1 MSAFVHLK
9 LHTEYSLSDGIVRM
23 PELMAAVA
31 AARMPAVALTDQS
44 NLFAMVKFYKE
55 ALAAGVKPLIG
66 VDLWIREPGERT
78 PPSRLAVLC
87 QNLKGY
93 RRLTQLVTRSYLEG
107 RTRGLA
113 MVDRRW
119 LEPAQLEGLIVLS
132 GGPEGDI
139 GQAIARGRIEE
150 ARRRLHDWRAL
161 AGDRYY
167 IEVSRTGRAGEAP
180 YLEAALDLAAELSV
194 PAVATNE
201 VRFLTRAEFE
211 AHEARVCIHEGTL
224 LDDTS
229 RPRRYTEEQYLKT
242 PAEMAALFA
251 DAPELLANSVE
262 IARRCSLEI
271 KLGSSMLPAYPT
283 PAGVSA
289 EQFLREEAARG
300 LDGRLAAA
308 AAAAAPATAASAAPA
323 TAANPATAAPAA
335 PSPVAAAAA
344 AAPVT
349 LDREAYRARL
359 ALELEVICGMG
370 FAGYFLIV
378 ADFIRWARQ
387 NGVPV
392 GPGRGSGAG
401 SLVAYSLGIT
411 DLDPIEHDLLFERFL
426 NPERVSMPD
435 FDVDF
440 CMEGRDRVI
449 EYVAQKY
456 GRERVSQIITYGTLA
471 AKAVV
476 RDVGRVLGHNY
487 GYVDRIA
494 KLIPFEIG
502 MTLEKALEQEEE
514 LRRLYHADQEVREL
528 IDLARAL
535 EGLARNAGTHAGG
548 VVIAPSVLTD
558 FTPLYCE
565 EGGSAPVTQFD
576 KDDVEAAGLVKFD
589 FLGLRTLTVIEW
601 AVRDIN
607 AARAAAGEAPLVM
620 SALPMDDAA
629 TYQLLKSTRTTAVF
643 QLESRGMKD
652 LIRRMQPDRFGDIVA
667 LVALFR
673 PGPLQSGMVDDFIA
687 RKHDTTGATI
697 DYLHPDLKPV
707 LEATYGVILYQEQV
721 MQIAQILAGYSLGGA
736 DLLRRAMGKKKPEEM
751 AKQRSVFVSGAV
763 ARGVKEAQATHIFD
777 LMEKFAGYGFNKSHS
792 AAYALL
798 SYQTAWLKAHYP
810 AAFMAAVLSADMDKT
825 DKIVTLID
833 ECASMGL
840 TVEPP
845 DINAS
850 IYAFRVAGTSS
861 LRYGLGAIKGVGAAA
876 VQAIIEEREARGP
889 FESLSDLCRRIDLAR
904 VNKRVFEALIRS
916 GSLDRI
922 GPNRATL
929 TAELDRAV
937 HMGEQNS
944 FALEVGQ
951 VDLFGLAPAAATD
964 TRVLV
969 PEWSE
974 AQRLAGER
982 ETLGLFLTGHPITPY
997 EPDLKFLVSARLADA
1012 GGPRPAAPAN
1022 GERSWSQGKPATLG
1036 GLILEIRRRP
1046 NRVTLILDDRTARL
1060 EVSLFEETFQQY
1072 RDLIVKDAIVLVE
1085 GSLRFDDFIEAWRLQ
1100 AKSVM
1105 DIDRARER
1113 YARRLWLRWPKQ
1125 FDTPQGL
1132 SHLEELLRPYLKG
1145 PCGVSIVLHRP
1156 GYSGRVNL
1164 ADSWSVR
1171 ASRELLDKLTALVGR
1186 DGWSLTYGARAES
1199 RGEETSSWR

>member
-1 MSAFVHLK
+1 MTASAQFVHLR
-9 LHTEYSLSDGIVRM
+9 LHTEYSLLDGIVRV

-31 AARMPAVALTDQS
+31 GAGMPAVALTDQS

-55 ALAAGVKPLIG
+55 AQAAGVKPLIG
-66 VDLWIREPGERT
+66 VDVWIREAGERT
-78 PPSRLAVLC
+78 PPSRLVLLC
-87 QNLKGY
+87 QNLAGY
-93 RRLTQLVTRSYLEG
+93 RHVTQLVTRSFLEG
-107 RTRGLA
+107 QQRGAPMLE
-113 MVDRRW
+113 RSW
-119 LEPAQLEGLIVLS
+119 LEPAMLRGLIVLS
-132 GGPEGDI
+132 GGQEGDI
-139 GQAIARGRIEE
+139 GQALVRGNDEE
-150 ARRRLHDWRAL
+150 AARCLERWQAL
-161 AGDRYY
+161 CGDRFYL
-167 IEVSRTGRAGEAP
+167 EVQRTARSGEQA
-180 YLEAALDLAAELSV
+180 YSEAALDLARARGV
-194 PAVATNE
+194 GAVATND
-201 VRFLTRAEFE
+201 VRFLRRAEFE
-211 AHEARVCIHEGTL
+211 AHEARVCIHDGAL
-224 LDDTS
+224 LADPS
-229 RPRRYTEEQYLKT
+229 RPRRYSEEQYLKK
-242 PAEMAALFA
+242 PAEMAELFA
-251 DAPELLANSVE
+251 DAPELLANTVE
-262 IARRCSLEI
+262 IAKRCSLEI
-271 KLGSSMLPAYPT
+271 NLGSSMLPAYPVPPGCT
-283 PAGVSA
+283 T
-289 EQFLREEAARG
+289 EEYLREQARRG
-300 LDGRLAAA
+300 LAERLEQALKLRG
-308 AAAAAPATAASAAPA
+308 
-323 TAANPATAAPAA
+323 
-335 PSPVAAAAA
+335 VQR
-344 AAPVT
+344 
-349 LDREAYRARL
+349 DRQAYQARL
-359 ALELEVICGMG
+359 DLELGVICSMG

-378 ADFIRWARQ
+378 ADFIRWARD

-401 SLVAYSLGIT
+401 SLVAFVLGIT

-435 FDVDF
+435 FDIDF

-449 EYVAQKY
+449 EYVANKY

-487 GYVDRIA
+487 GYVDKIA

-502 MTLEKALEQEEE
+502 ITLDKALEQEEE
-514 LRRLYHADQEVREL
+514 LKRLYDADPEVREL
-528 IDLARAL
+528 IDLARIL

-565 EGGSAPVTQFD
+565 PGGSTPVTQFD

-589 FLGLRTLTVIEW
+589 FLGLRTLTVIDW

-607 AARAAAGEAPLVM
+607 ALRADANEPPLVM
-620 SALPMDDAA
+620 SALPMDDVA
-629 TYQLLKSTRTTAVF
+629 TYQLLKSCKTTAVF

-652 LIRRMQPDRFGDIVA
+652 LIRRLQPDRFGDIVA

-673 PGPLQSGMVDDFIA
+673 PGPLQSGMVEDFIA

-721 MQIAQILAGYSLGGA
+721 MQIAQILAGYTLGGA

-763 ARGVKEAQATHIFD
+763 ARGVREAQATHIFD

-840 TVEPP
+840 TVHPP
-845 DINAS
+845 DVNES
-850 IYAFRVAGTSS
+850 VYAFRIAGPASI
-861 LRYGLGAIKGVGAAA
+861 RFGLGAIKGVGESA
-876 VQAIIEEREARGP
+876 VQAIIEERDARGP
-889 FESLSDLCRRIDLAR
+889 FQNLPDLCRRIDLQR
-904 VNKRVFEALIRS
+904 VNRRVFEALIRS

-929 TAELDRAV
+929 TAELERAM
-937 HMGEQNS
+937 HLGEQNS
-944 FALEVGQ
+944 RAMSVGQ
-951 VDLFGLAPAAATD
+951 VDLFGLSAAEN
-964 TRVLV
+964 RVV
-969 PEWSE
+969 ADWSE

-982 ETLGLFLTGHPITPY
+982 ETLGLFLSGHPITPY
-997 EPDLKFLVSARLADA
+997 EPDLKFLVTARLVDVC
-1012 GGPRPAAPAN
+1012 GPKPTAPA
-1022 GERSWSQGKPATLG
+1022 GERAWTQGKPATVA
-1036 GLILEIRRRP
+1036 GLVLEIRRRP
-1046 NRVTLILDDRTARL
+1046 NRVTLILDDRSARL
-1060 EVSLFEETFQQY
+1060 EVSLYEEIFQQF
-1072 RDLIVKDAIVLVE
+1072 RDIIVKDAILIVE
-1085 GSLRFDDFIEAWRLQ
+1085 GTLRFDDFIEAWRLQ
-1100 AKSVM
+1100 AKSLM

-1113 YARRLWLRWPKQ
+1113 FARRLWLRWPEQ
-1125 FDTPQGL
+1125 FDGPQGI
-1132 SHLEELLRPYLKG
+1132 SRFEELLKPYLKG
-1145 PCGVSIVLHRP
+1145 PCGLSIFVSRAQYAGKL
-1156 GYSGRVNL
+1156 NL
-1164 ADSWSVR
+1164 PDSWSVR

-1186 DGWSLTYGARAES
+1186 DGWYLVYGPRNDI

>member
-1 MSAFVHLK
+1 VRQFVHLR
-9 LHTEYSLSDGIVRM
+9 LHTEYSLVDGIVRV
-23 PELMAAVA
+23 PELMAAVSSA
-31 AARMPAVALTDQS
+31 GMPAVALTDQS

-66 VDLWIREPGERT
+66 VDAWIREVGERA
-78 PPSRLAVLC
+78 PPSRVAFLC
-87 QNLKGY
+87 QNLAGY
-93 RRLTQLVTRSYLEG
+93 RHLTQLVTRSFLEG
-107 RTRGLA
+107 QQRGAPMLE
-113 MVDRRW
+113 RSW
-119 LEPAQLEGLIVLS
+119 LQSDVLQGLIVLS
-132 GGPEGDI
+132 GGAEGDI
-139 GQAIARGRIEE
+139 GQAIARGRDDE
-150 ARRRLHDWRAL
+150 AARCLTRWLEL
-161 AGDRYY
+161 CGDRFYL
-167 IEVSRTGRAGEAP
+167 EVQRTGRAGEEAHAEAVIDLG
-180 YLEAALDLAAELSV
+180 LERGVAAL
-194 PAVATNE
+194 ATND

-211 AHEARVCIHEGTL
+211 AHEARVCIHDGAL
-224 LDDTS
+224 LADPG
-229 RPRRYTEEQYLKT
+229 RARRYSEEQYLKS
-242 PAEMAALFA
+242 PAEMAEIFK
-251 DAPELLANSVE
+251 DAPELLDNTVE
-262 IARRCSLEI
+262 VAKRCSLEI
-271 KLGSSMLPAYPT
+271 RLGASMLPAYPV
-283 PAGVSA
+283 PAGSNT
-289 EQFLREEAARG
+289 EDFLREEAARG
-300 LDGRLAAA
+300 LQARLMASRGAA
-308 AAAAAPATAASAAPA
+308 TEV
-323 TAANPATAAPAA
+323 PAA
-335 PSPVAAAAA
+335 TDMPAVPVAG
-344 AAPVT
+344 
-349 LDREAYRARL
+349 DSGYQAR
-359 ALELEVICGMG
+359 LELELGVICSMG

-378 ADFIRWARQ
+378 ADFIRWARD

-401 SLVAYSLGIT
+401 SLVAYVLGIT

-449 EYVAQKY
+449 EYVANKY

-487 GYVDRIA
+487 GYVDKIA

-502 MTLEKALEQEEE
+502 ITLDKALEQEEE
-514 LRRLYHADQEVREL
+514 LKRLYQGDSDVREL
-528 IDLARAL
+528 IDLARTL

-565 EGGSAPVTQFD
+565 EGSTTPVTQFD

-589 FLGLRTLTVIEW
+589 FLGLRTLTIIDW

-607 AARAAAGEAPLVM
+607 AKRAASNEAPLVM

-629 TYQLLKSTRTTAVF
+629 TYQLLKSCRTTAVF

-652 LIRRMQPDRFGDIVA
+652 LIRRLQPDRFGDIVA

-721 MQIAQILAGYSLGGA
+721 MQIAQILAGYTLGGA
-736 DLLRRAMGKKKPEEM
+736 DLLRRAMGKKKAEEM

-763 ARGVKEAQATHIFD
+763 ARGVRETQATHIFD

-810 AAFMAAVLSADMDKT
+810 AAFMAAVLSSDMDKT
-825 DKIVTLID
+825 DKVVTLID

-840 TVEPP
+840 DVQPP
-845 DINAS
+845 DVNES
-850 IYAFRVAGTSS
+850 VYAFHVSGAMSIRF
-861 LRYGLGAIKGVGAAA
+861 GLGAIKGVGASA
-876 VQAIIEEREARGP
+876 VEAIIEERTANGP
-889 FESLSDLCRRIDLAR
+889 HQSLPDLCRRIDLQR
-904 VNKRVFEALIRS
+904 VNRRVFDALIRS

-929 TAELDRAV
+929 TAELDRAM
-937 HMGEQNS
+937 HLGEQNS
-944 FALEVGQ
+944 RAMSVGQ
-951 VDLFGLAPAAATD
+951 VDLFGLSAAPDSVVTD
-964 TRVLV
+964 
-969 PEWSE
+969 WSE

-982 ETLGLFLTGHPITPY
+982 ETLGLFLSGHPITPY
-997 EPDLKFLVSARLADA
+997 EPDLKLLGCARLADVVS
-1012 GGPRPAAPAN
+1012 GPKPAAAAD
-1022 GERSWSQGKPATLG
+1022 GARSWSAGKAATVA
-1036 GLILEIRRRP
+1036 GLVLEIRRRP
-1046 NRVTLILDDRTARL
+1046 NRVTLILDDRSARL
-1060 EVSLFEETFQQY
+1060 EVSLYEEIFQQH
-1072 RDLIVKDAIVLVE
+1072 RDIIVKDAILIVD
-1085 GSLRFDDFIEAWRLQ
+1085 GTLRFDDFIEAWRLQ
-1100 AKSVM
+1100 AKSLM

-1113 YARRLWLRWPKQ
+1113 FARRLWLRWPEE
-1125 FDTPQGL
+1125 FDGPQGL
-1132 SHLEELLRPYLKG
+1132 NRFEQMLKPYLRG
-1145 PCGVSIVLHRP
+1145 PCGVSVAINRP
-1156 GYSGRVNL
+1156 DYAGRLNL
-1164 ADSWSVR
+1164 ADTWSVR

-1186 DGWSLTYGARAES
+1186 DGWYLLYGPRNDV